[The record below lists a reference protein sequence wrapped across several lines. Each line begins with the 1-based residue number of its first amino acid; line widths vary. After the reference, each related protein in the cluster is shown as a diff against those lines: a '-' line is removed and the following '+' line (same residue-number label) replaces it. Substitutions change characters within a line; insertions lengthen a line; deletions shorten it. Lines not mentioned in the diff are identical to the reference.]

1 MSTAYYIVLDR
12 EEPGFDTFVNG
23 KALAKA
29 ATALNTL
36 CDKFDLPSL
45 DDYVNFS
52 DDELG
57 DLLDESIDIPDT
69 DETWFTP
76 EEGLQCFSQL
86 EAYLRDNPKAVKNS
100 AAVLEDLGEFIEVL
114 DKAREIG
121 ARWHLALDF

>member
-29 ATALNTL
+29 ASALETL
-36 CDKFDLPSL
+36 CAKLNLPNL
-45 DDYVNFS
+45 DAFVSFS
-52 DDELG
+52 GDELG
-57 DLLDESIDIPDT
+57 DLLDEPIDMPDT
-69 DETWFTP
+69 NETWFTP

-100 AAVLEDLGEFIEVL
+100 AAVLEDLGEFIAVL
-114 DKAREIG
+114 DKTQAIG